1 MSFMHMKGLVSV
13 SVMAMAVAD
22 AYQHINNQQIKL
34 TKLWKENLSEYA
46 LQKTYSSH

>member
-1 MSFMHMKGLVSV
+1 MHMKGLVSV
-13 SVMAMAVAD
+13 SAIVMTD
-22 AYQHINNQQIKL
+22 THQHINNQLIKL

>member
-1 MSFMHMKGLVSV
+1 MHMKGLVSV
-13 SVMAMAVAD
+13 SVMAVAD
-22 AYQHINNQQIKL
+22 APQYINNQLIKL